1 MLSRIS
7 NEYIGGIIMKNNQ
20 LSIKT
25 IVAIGIGSAVF
36 MILARFASIPTGIPN
51 TEIQTAYAFLALM
64 AIIYGP
70 IAGVAIGFVGH
81 TLKDLT
87 AYGSPWFSWIIA
99 SAIVG
104 LVIGFAWKKLDV
116 SEGDFNKKK
125 IIGFNIWQIV
135 ANAIAWFVV
144 APSLDVLV
152 YAEPA
157 NKVYLQGIVAGIS
170 NIITVGV
177 LGSILLIL
185 YSKTRVKKGSLDR
198 E

>member
-1 MLSRIS
+1 
-7 NEYIGGIIMKNNQ
+7 MKNNQ

>member
-1 MLSRIS
+1 MNSD
-7 NEYIGGIIMKNNQ
+7 K

-36 MILARFASIPTGIPN
+36 MILGRFASIPTGIPN

-70 IAGVAIGFVGH
+70 VVGCSIGFIGH

-99 SAIVG
+99 SAAVG
-104 LVIGFAWKKLDV
+104 LIIGLASKKIDIN
-116 SEGDFNKKK
+116 SGDFNKKH
-125 IIGFNIWQIV
+125 IIGFNIVQVI
-135 ANAIAWFVV
+135 ANIIAWAVI
-144 APSLDVLV
+144 APSLDVLI

-157 NKVYLQGIVAGIS
+157 NKVYLQGTVAGIS
-170 NIITVGV
+170 NIITIGII
-177 LGSILLIL
+177 GTILLSL
-185 YSKTRVKKGSLDR
+185 YSKTRVKKGSLDL

>member
-1 MLSRIS
+1 M
-7 NEYIGGIIMKNNQ
+7 ENNT

-36 MILARFASIPTGIPN
+36 MILGRFASIPTGIAN

-70 IAGVAIGFVGH
+70 IAGVSVGFIGH

-87 AYGSPWFSWIIA
+87 TGIPWFSWIIA

-104 LVIGFAWKKLDV
+104 LVIGLAWKKININ
-116 SEGDFNKKK
+116 EGELGKKN
-125 IIGFNIWQIV
+125 IIGFNICQII

-144 APSLDVLV
+144 APSLDVLI

-157 NKVYLQGIVAGIS
+157 NKVYLQGAVAGFS
-170 NIITVGV
+170 NMITVGV
-177 LGSILLIL
+177 LGTILLVL

>member
-1 MLSRIS
+1 MTNKL
-7 NEYIGGIIMKNNQ
+7 

-36 MILARFASIPTGIPN
+36 MILGRFASIPTGIAN

-70 IAGVAIGFVGH
+70 IAGISIGFIGH

-87 AYGSPWFSWIIA
+87 SYGLPWFSWIIA

-104 LVIGFAWKKLDV
+104 LIIGLAWNKININ
-116 SEGDFNKKK
+116 EGELSKKK
-125 IIGFNIWQIV
+125 IIGFNICQVI
-135 ANAIAWFVV
+135 ANAVAWFLV
-144 APSLDVLV
+144 APTLDIVI

-170 NIITVGV
+170 NMITVG
-177 LGSILLIL
+177 LIGTILLVL
-185 YSKTRVKKGSLDR
+185 YSKTRVKQGSLDR

>member
-1 MLSRIS
+1 
-7 NEYIGGIIMKNNQ
+7 MKNNI

-36 MILARFASIPTGIPN
+36 MILGRFASIPTGIPN

-70 IAGVAIGFVGH
+70 IAGISIGFIGH

-99 SAIVG
+99 SAVVG
-104 LVIGFAWKKLDV
+104 LIIGLGYNKFSV
-116 SEGDFNKKK
+116 NEGEFSKKK
-125 IIGFNIWQIV
+125 IIGFNVIQII

-144 APSLDVLV
+144 APSLDVLI

-157 NKVYLQGIVAGIS
+157 NKVYLQGIVAGVT
-170 NIITVGV
+170 NMITVGI
-177 LGSILLIL
+177 LGTILIVL
-185 YSKTRVKKGSLDR
+185 YSKTIVKKGSLDK